1 MKKASII
8 SVGNELL
15 AGQSLDTNKPYLS
28 AQLLSMGIPVVC
40 GYTVGDDVEMIADA
54 ITQAVSHTDIVIIT
68 GGLGPTADD
77 LTRQGLA
84 YFMGIELQ
92 FKDDL
97 LRQIAA
103 FFNKRNI
110 KMTEINKTQAY
121 LPAGTEALKNRFGT
135 APGIKAEYQDKLI
148 VALPGP
154 PAEMK
159 PMFLESVA
167 DRLRVLAAGQVVI
180 IGKVHCFGTGESVIA
195 QKLDSLMKRQRN
207 PLINCTVSDGI
218 ITLHIVAAAKSQQD
232 AEKMIEEDADKISD
246 FLGDLVYG
254 RDGQTLAQ
262 VVGSELARRKKTLS
276 LAESCT
282 GGLIAKLITD
292 VPGASEYLTCGWVT
306 YANEAKIIQLGV
318 DRKLIERYGAVSE
331 QVARAMATAARERAD
346 TDFAIAV
353 TGIAGPSGETEQKP
367 LGLVYITVESS
378 RRQRFER
385 FVFSVSR
392 NSVRRLAALNALN
405 MLRLELEA

>member
-1 MKKASII
+1 
-8 SVGNELL
+8 
-15 AGQSLDTNKPYLS
+15 
-28 AQLLSMGIPVVC
+28 MGIGVVC

-54 ITQAVSHTDIVIIT
+54 ITQAVSHADIVIIT

-84 YFMGIELQ
+84 HFMGIELQ

-97 LRQIAA
+97 LRQIAD
-103 FFNKRNI
+103 FFDKRNI
-110 KMTEINKTQAY
+110 KMTETNKTQAY
-121 LPAGTEALKNRFGT
+121 LPAGTEALKNRLGT

-159 PMFLESVA
+159 PMFRESVA
-167 DRLRVLAAGQVVI
+167 DRLGVLAAGQVVI
-180 IGKVHCFGTGESVIA
+180 IGKIHCFGTGESVIA

-218 ITLHIVAAAKSQQD
+218 ITLHIVATAKSKHD
-232 AEKMIEEDADKISD
+232 AEKMIEEDADKISSL
-246 FLGDLVYG
+246 LGDLVYG

-262 VVGSELARRKKTLS
+262 VVGGELARRKKTLS

-292 VPGASEYLTCGWVT
+292 IPGASEYLTCGWVT

-331 QVARAMATAARERAD
+331 QVGRAMATAARERAD

-367 LGLVYITVESS
+367 LGLVYIIVESP

-385 FVFSVSR
+385 FVFSASR
-392 NSVRRLAALNALN
+392 DRVRRSAALNALN
-405 MLRLELEA
+405 MLRLELKT

>member
-15 AGQSLDTNKPYLS
+15 AGQSLDTNKAYLGT
-28 AQLLSMGIPVVC
+28 QLLSMGIGVVC

-54 ITQAVSHTDIVIIT
+54 ITQAVSHADIVIIT

-84 YFMGIELQ
+84 HFMGIELQ

-97 LRQIAA
+97 LRQIAD

-110 KMTEINKTQAY
+110 KMTETNKTQAY
-121 LPAGTEALKNRFGT
+121 LPAGTEALKNRLGT
-135 APGIKAEYQDKLI
+135 APGIKAQYQDKLI
-148 VALPGP
+148 VAMPGP

-159 PMFLESVA
+159 PMFRESVA
-167 DRLRVLAAGQVVI
+167 DRLGVLAAGQVVI
-180 IGKVHCFGTGESVIA
+180 IGKIHCFGTGESVIA

-218 ITLHIVAAAKSQQD
+218 ITLHIVAAAKSRQD

-246 FLGDLVYG
+246 LLGDLVYG

-292 VPGASEYLTCGWVT
+292 IPGASEYLTCGWVT

-367 LGLVYITVESS
+367 LGLVYIIVESP

-385 FVFSVSR
+385 FVFSASR
-392 NSVRRLAALNALN
+392 DRVRRSAALNALN
-405 MLRLELEA
+405 MLRLELKI

>member
-1 MKKASII
+1 
-8 SVGNELL
+8 
-15 AGQSLDTNKPYLS
+15 
-28 AQLLSMGIPVVC
+28 MGIPVVC

-54 ITQAVSHTDIVIIT
+54 ITQAVSHADIVIIT

-84 YFMGIELQ
+84 HFMDIELQ

-97 LRQIAA
+97 LSQIAE

-110 KMTEINKTQAY
+110 KMAETNKTQAY
-121 LPAGTEALKNRFGT
+121 LPAGTEALKNRLGT

-148 VALPGP
+148 VAMPGP

-159 PMFLESVA
+159 PMFRESVA
-167 DRLRVLAAGQVVI
+167 DGLGVLAAGQVVI
-180 IGKVHCFGTGESVIA
+180 IGKIHCFGTGESVIA
-195 QKLDSLMKRQRN
+195 QKLGSLMKRQRN

-218 ITLHIVAAAKSQQD
+218 ITLHIVAAAKSKQD
-232 AEKMIEEDADKISD
+232 AEKMIEEDADKI
-246 FLGDLVYG
+246 FNLLGDLVYG
-254 RDGQTLAQ
+254 RDEQTLAQ

-367 LGLVYITVESS
+367 LGLVYITVESP

-405 MLRLELEA
+405 MLRLELET